1 MEVSVKSVSG
11 NFVFNRVIWEEI
23 DGCIGSG
30 RFAEYIDFKVGQLLN
45 YEKVMETYTSV
56 TLMCGVEL
64 YVCVYLELYVCV
76 YLELYV
82 CVYLVY
88 VFVDEFGVCSF
99 GVVYD

>member
-30 RFAEYIDFKVGQLLN
+30 RFAEYIDFKVGQLLS

-64 YVCVYLELYVCV
+64 YVCVYLVF
-76 YLELYV
+76 
-82 CVYLVY
+82 
-88 VFVDEFGVCSF
+88 VFVDEVGVCSF

>member
-1 MEVSVKSVSG
+1 
-11 NFVFNRVIWEEI
+11 
-23 DGCIGSG
+23 
-30 RFAEYIDFKVGQLLN
+30 
-45 YEKVMETYTSV
+45 METYTSV
-56 TLMCGVEL
+56 TLMCGVELYVCVYLEL